1 MLGVYDN
8 FPNFV
13 HTMADF
19 STTIPNKRLQ
29 DALVDALYKLNNET
43 LTLEEAA
50 TPSIPECRVNF
61 EFGIAEG
68 CEFTYIDD
76 EEKQRIQKIVERKP
90 FFTLDF
96 LCIIRYHK
104 LKNTKKTTLKSDR
117 YIVRFMF
124 YQTML
129 QIQIFH
135 EKGLMYVSPKD
146 LPEFFARRISAES
159 SKKALKLQEEP

>member
-8 FPNFV
+8 FPNAV
-13 HTMADF
+13 HNIADF
-19 STTIPNKRLQ
+19 STMISNKKLQ
-29 DALVDALYKLNNET
+29 DALVDVLYKLNKET

-50 TPSIPECRVNF
+50 TPSIPECKVNF

-76 EEKQRIQKIVERKP
+76 EEKQKVQKIVERKP

-104 LKNTKKTTLKSDR
+104 FKNMKKTTLKSDR
-117 YIVRFMF
+117 YFVRFMF
-124 YQTML
+124 YQALL

-159 SKKALKLQEEP
+159 SKKALKLQGEP

>member
-8 FPNFV
+8 FPNAI
-13 HTMADF
+13 HNIANF
-19 STTIPNKRLQ
+19 STTIRNKKLQ
-29 DALVDALYKLNNET
+29 YALVNALYKLNKET

-76 EEKQRIQKIVERKP
+76 EEKQKIQKIIERKP
-90 FFTLDF
+90 FLTLDF

-104 LKNTKKTTLKSDR
+104 LKNMKKTTWKSDH
-117 YIVRFMF
+117 YIVRFTF
-124 YQTML
+124 YQTLL
-129 QIQIFH
+129 QILIFH

>member
-8 FPNFV
+8 FPNAI
-13 HTMADF
+13 HNIANF
-19 STTIPNKRLQ
+19 STTIRNKKLQ
-29 DALVDALYKLNNET
+29 YALVNALYKLNKET
-43 LTLEEAA
+43 LTIEEAA

-76 EEKQRIQKIVERKP
+76 EEKQKIQKIIERKP
-90 FFTLDF
+90 FLTLDF

-104 LKNTKKTTLKSDR
+104 LKNMKKTTLKSDH
-117 YIVRFMF
+117 YIVRFTF
-124 YQTML
+124 YQTLL
-129 QIQIFH
+129 QILIFH

>member
-1 MLGVYDN
+1 MLGIYDN
-8 FPNFV
+8 FPNVV
-13 HTMADF
+13 HNIADF
-19 STTIPNKRLQ
+19 STTISNKRLQ
-29 DALVDALYKLNNET
+29 VALVEALYKLNNQT

-50 TPSIPECRVNF
+50 TPSIPECRVSF

-76 EEKQRIQKIVERKP
+76 EERQKIQKTIEKKP
-90 FFTLDF
+90 FLTLDF
-96 LCIIRYHK
+96 LCLIGYHK
-104 LKNTKKTTLKSDR
+104 LKDMKKTTLKSDH
-117 YIVRFMF
+117 YIVRFIF
-124 YQTML
+124 YQTLL
-129 QIQIFH
+129 QMQIFH

>member
-8 FPNFV
+8 FPNGV
-13 HTMADF
+13 HNIADF

-29 DALVDALYKLNNET
+29 DALVNALYKLNNET

-76 EEKQRIQKIVERKP
+76 EEKQKIQKIIERKP
-90 FFTLDF
+90 FFILDF
-96 LCIIRYHK
+96 LCIISYHK
-104 LKNTKKTTLKSDR
+104 LKNMKKTTLKSDR
-117 YIVRFMF
+117 YIVRFTF
-124 YQTML
+124 YQTLL

-146 LPEFFARRISAES
+146 LPEFLARRISAES
-159 SKKALKLQEEP
+159 SKKALKLQGEP

>member
-1 MLGVYDN
+1 MLGIYDN
-8 FPNFV
+8 FPNGV
-13 HTMADF
+13 HNIADF

-29 DALVDALYKLNNET
+29 VALVEALYKLNNQT

-61 EFGIAEG
+61 EFGIAED

-76 EEKQRIQKIVERKP
+76 EERQKIQKTIERKP
-90 FFTLDF
+90 FLTLDF
-96 LCIIRYHK
+96 LCFIGYHK
-104 LKNTKKTTLKSDR
+104 LENTKKTTLKSDH
-117 YIVRFMF
+117 YIVRFIF
-124 YQTML
+124 YQTLL
-129 QIQIFH
+129 QMQIFH

-159 SKKALKLQEEP
+159 TKKALKLQEEP